1 MLKDLI
7 STLFGLVG
15 IILLSYGT
23 YLIAPHYGFIT
34 LGLALTFF
42 SFLMAR
48 ANAVNKFNNKK
59 NKKQ

>member
-7 STLFGLVG
+7 STLFGLTG
-15 IILLSYGT
+15 IILLSYGA
-23 YLIAPHYGFIT
+23 YLIAPQYGFIA
-34 LGLALTFF
+34 LGIALTVF